1 MMLESA
7 PRPRNEK
14 LISRLPQYIGT
25 IGLIP
30 LVILGYIGQND
41 EKIRHIVSISAI
53 LLGALL
59 TILYFIAD
67 LYPYTQLPKYDKVIT
82 CGAHTSSSYM
92 VMAAI
97 MYSWLHRDGI
107 YIYYTTWVLMHSC
120 ILLFPCIIL
129 LLLPEE

>member
-1 MMLESA
+1 MMLEPA

-41 EKIRHIVSISAI
+41 EKTRHIVSISAI

-107 YIYYTTWVLMHSC
+107 YIYYTTWLLMHSY

>member
-107 YIYYTTWVLMHSC
+107 YIYYTTWLLMHSC

>member
-1 MMLESA
+1 MLESA

-67 LYPYTQLPKYDKVIT
+67 LYPYIQLPKYDKVIT

-92 VMAAI
+92 VMAAV
-97 MYSWLHRDGI
+97 MYSWLHRDGT
-107 YIYYTTWVLMHSC
+107 YIYYTTWLLMHSC